1 MKTFILALIA
11 AAILGG
17 CAEGVRPG
25 VRPHWTLASKDFAAI
40 KPAETTK
47 ADVERMLGKPLLVTV
62 FRNLNEEVWDYRYVE
77 GAMPYAAEVHFDMQG
92 RATYLVSYRD
102 NCPFAPVG
110 CR

>member
-11 AAILGG
+11 AAMLAG

-25 VRPHWTLASKDFAAI
+25 VRPYWTMKQQDFTAI

-47 ADVERMLGKPLLVTV
+47 ADVERMLGKPLLTTV
-62 FRNLNEEVWDYRYVE
+62 FRNLSEEVWDYRYVE
-77 GAMPYAAEVHFDMQG
+77 GAMRYGAEVHFDLQG
-92 RATYLVSYRD
+92 RVTYLASYHD
-102 NCPFAPVG
+102 TCPMSPVA